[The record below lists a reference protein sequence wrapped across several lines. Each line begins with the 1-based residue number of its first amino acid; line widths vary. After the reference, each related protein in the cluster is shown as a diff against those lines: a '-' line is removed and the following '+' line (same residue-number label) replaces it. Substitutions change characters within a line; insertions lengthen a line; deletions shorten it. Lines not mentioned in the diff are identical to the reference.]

1 MECRPSNCRCIPHA
15 SRSRMEHAPIGNI
28 QLTRLTPAAIPG
40 CSTYKLGH
48 YQRRYNDRGND
59 FLSHAID
66 TGRIIMQRT
75 LPITSEDNAG
85 TIHDKLMFLGA
96 DMVTDTVDEILE
108 GNISCIEQDSIEP
121 KEPLRQAPKIFKE
134 DCRIDW
140 NRPARYI
147 HDFVRGLSPYPAAWC
162 EWKDDTNIYSPIK
175 IFQTEISEEMTNN
188 LPAGTIRTDGKTYIE
203 IKCGQDAL
211 RILSLQLP
219 GKKRLTVEELL
230 RGFPLNNSF
239 ISR

>member
-1 MECRPSNCRCIPHA
+1 
-15 SRSRMEHAPIGNI
+15 
-28 QLTRLTPAAIPG
+28 
-40 CSTYKLGH
+40 
-48 YQRRYNDRGND
+48 
-59 FLSHAID
+59 
-66 TGRIIMQRT
+66 MQRT